1 MIDYLSLTCQL
12 PPDKDYMEYHGK
24 ITEDSFRSQM
34 YKFMCQIER
43 ARILYYPHK
52 FGDSTNAAM
61 PFTNII
67 LNPKYYIC
75 YEEMVD
81 CLFSIFDT
89 SDLIFED
96 FNISGIHLASDI
108 DTVNVETVI
117 ATLHVKR
124 IRLSTFRIIKGT
136 IYAGANPKSRIYN
149 KLKEIEDRM
158 KGGKRVTEEEKGL
171 LELYKVLTRF
181 EIAIGSPGMNLS
193 ELREKATSLVSYFDR
208 LEFIRATCDSPCGVM
223 QYMYRHMNR
232 KFRQEVAE
240 LKDKDFVEKIKNT
253 YSSGVDKWFEQNEP
267 F

>member
-1 MIDYLSLTCQL
+1 MFL
-12 PPDKDYMEYHGK
+12 PPDKAYLEYHGK
-24 ITEDSFRSQM
+24 ITEDSFRLKM
-34 YKFMCQIER
+34 YKYMCQLDR
-43 ARILYYPHK
+43 VRVFFCPHK
-52 FGDSTNAAM
+52 FNDAVNARM
-61 PFTNII
+61 PFTKID
-67 LNPKYYIC
+67 LNPKYFDC

-89 SDLIFED
+89 SDLIFKD

-117 ATLHVKR
+117 AALHVKR
-124 IRLSTFRIIKGT
+124 IRLSTFSIIKGT
-136 IYAGANPKSRIYN
+136 IYAGTNPKVRIYN

-158 KGGKRVTEEEKGL
+158 KGGKRVTEDEKGL

-181 EIAIGSPGMNLS
+181 EIAIGSPGMNLN

-208 LEFIRATCDSPCGVM
+208 LDFIQATCDSPCGVM
-223 QYMYRHMNR
+223 QYMYRQMNR
-232 KFRQEVAE
+232 KFRQEIEE